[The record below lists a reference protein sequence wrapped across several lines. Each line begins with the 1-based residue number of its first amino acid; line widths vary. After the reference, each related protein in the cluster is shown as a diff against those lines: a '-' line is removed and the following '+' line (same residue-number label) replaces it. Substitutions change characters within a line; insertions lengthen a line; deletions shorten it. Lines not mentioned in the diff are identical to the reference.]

1 MPLYCCASILISN
14 WVLTAAHCGNIV
26 FIGEYAGDE
35 VAVGAHDRE
44 TDEPG
49 KEG

>member
-1 MPLYCCASILISN
+1 M
-14 WVLTAAHCGNIV
+14 

-49 KEG
+49 KVWILKEVNSEKCNSE